1 MPEKLY
7 RVTIEDV
14 VFVLAQNE
22 SEAADIARMAIM
34 DGGTEFHYDARKVVD
49 RTDIDHNWRNSR
61 PFTLDRSGYKETDP
75 TCVQIVENNLNQKE
89 ESTND

>member
-34 DGGTEFHYDARKVVD
+34 DGETEFHYDAHKIID
-49 RTDIDHNWRNSR
+49 RTDIDHDWHDAR
-61 PFTLDRSGYKETDP
+61 PFTRDRSGYKETDP
-75 TCVQIVENNLNQKE
+75 TCDQIIDSRLNIE
-89 ESTND
+89 EPSDD